1 MKKLGFVFLL
11 VALAAC
17 NEEENVSEKNRI
29 IREQFDSIGRETD
42 SFNKK
47 MQREMDSAINKI
59 DSLIIE
65 VQKKKDKK

>member
-11 VALAAC
+11 LALAAC